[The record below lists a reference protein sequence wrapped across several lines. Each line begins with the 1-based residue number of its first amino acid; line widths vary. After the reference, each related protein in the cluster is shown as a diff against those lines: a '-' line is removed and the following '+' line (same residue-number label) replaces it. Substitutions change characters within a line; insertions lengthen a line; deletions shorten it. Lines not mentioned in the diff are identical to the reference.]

1 MNGREMAWIRIDR
14 YYADSAATG
23 AEREATKAGFIPV
36 LCQQCGAAPCETV
49 CPVYAAYHTDEGLNG
64 QVYNR
69 CIGTRYCANNCPYK
83 VRRFNW
89 FDHDIPEPLNWQ
101 LNPDVTVRTKGV
113 MEKCTFCVQRIVEGK
128 NTARMEHRE
137 LVDGEIAPACQQAC
151 PAQAITF
158 GDLKD
163 PESQVSKLTEEREP
177 RPYHMLEELNTR
189 PAVTYLKRI
198 TA

>member
-1 MNGREMAWIRIDR
+1 
-14 YYADSAATG
+14 
-23 AEREATKAGFIPV
+23 
-36 LCQQCGAAPCETV
+36 
-49 CPVYAAYHTDEGLNG
+49 VYAAYHTEEGLNG

-89 FDHDIPEPLNWQ
+89 FSHDWPSPLNWQ

-128 NTARMEHRE
+128 NNARMEHRP
-137 LVDGEIAPACQQAC
+137 VRDGEVRTACQQTC

-158 GDLKD
+158 GDILNT
-163 PESQVSKLTEEREP
+163 ESALMTHVRDA
-177 RPYHMLEELNTR
+177 RRAYHVLEELNTT

-198 TA
+198 TEAKGA